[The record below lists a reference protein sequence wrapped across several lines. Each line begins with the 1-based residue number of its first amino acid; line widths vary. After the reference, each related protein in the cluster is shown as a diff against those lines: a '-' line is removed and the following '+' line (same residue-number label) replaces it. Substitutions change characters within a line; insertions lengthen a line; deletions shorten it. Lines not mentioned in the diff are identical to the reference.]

1 MQTIKCVVVGDGA
14 VGKVCMQGFSP
25 LVSRTKPCFVPLSL
39 DLSPNFVHDEQVP
52 QRICSNG
59 KKSPSGGCGG
69 EIFWLFTQVFDNYA
83 VTVMIGDDPYT
94 LGLFDTAGECP
105 FIYGRDWR
113 HRTPLIH
120 CRIMQVRRTTT
131 AYVHY
136 RTHRRTFSSSAL
148 ASPHPRPLRT

>member
-1 MQTIKCVVVGDGA
+1 
-14 VGKVCMQGFSP
+14 
-25 LVSRTKPCFVPLSL
+25 
-39 DLSPNFVHDEQVP
+39 
-52 QRICSNG
+52 
-59 KKSPSGGCGG
+59 
-69 EIFWLFTQVFDNYA
+69 
-83 VTVMIGDDPYT
+83 

-148 ASPHPRPLRT
+148 ASLHPRPLRT